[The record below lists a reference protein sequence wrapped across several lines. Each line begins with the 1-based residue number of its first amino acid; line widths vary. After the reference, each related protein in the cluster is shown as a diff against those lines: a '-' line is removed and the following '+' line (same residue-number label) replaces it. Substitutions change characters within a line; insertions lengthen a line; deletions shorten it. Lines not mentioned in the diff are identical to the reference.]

1 MENQNKEYVISINP
15 NTHRIVMF
23 VKELNVSFT
32 VDTDAEYAI
41 LGDADIPNDTRGRIS
56 LITRM
61 CKNKTFVPSVL
72 ATGNSVIQFDY
83 KDFMNMIMINYAEQ
97 VNPINPT
104 IQ

>member
-1 MENQNKEYVISINP
+1 MENTKDYVISINAD
-15 NTHRIVMF
+15 TKKITMF
-23 VKELNVSFT
+23 VKELNATFT
-32 VDTDAEYAI
+32 VDSTAEYAI
-41 LGDADIPNDTRGRIS
+41 LGDNDIDKDIRGRIS
-56 LITRM
+56 MITRM

-72 ATGNSVIQFDY
+72 ATGNATIQFDF